1 MLWVLFALMAACVV
15 VGTLWPLGR
24 QERTQM
30 GRHGKA
36 MAIYED
42 QLAEVDRD
50 TERGLITP
58 EEGRAAQVEI
68 KRRMLA
74 TSEREEVGHSASGRA
89 AIFVAALIVPLAGLG
104 LYWQVGAPEIPSM
117 PFAERGAEQDDAR
130 QLQTLVTELRNRLEN
145 DPQGGETRGW
155 ELLASTYMNMGRA
168 DLAVEAFSQIVE
180 RDEATS
186 ATWSQYA
193 DTPPSPWSRRATPP
207 MPASCFWTALRRKTP
222 SRLGCRPSSTRSTRW
237 ATGWALSVW
246 KSLLCRVVLV
256 RRRPPSTRPPRCR
269 KKSARPLCNPWS
281 TGWRR
286 VCRTS
291 RRIWTAG
298 CN

>member
-15 VGTLWPLGR
+15 VGTLWPLGK
-24 QERTQM
+24 QEGKQQ

-42 QLAEVDRD
+42 QLAEVERD

-89 AIFVAALIVPLAGLG
+89 AIFVAALIVPFAGLG
-104 LYWQVGAPEIPSM
+104 LYWQVGAPEIPSV

-130 QLQTLVTELRNRLEN
+130 QLQTLVTELRNRLED

-155 ELLASTYMNMGRA
+155 ELLATTYMNMGRPG
-168 DLAVEAFSQIVE
+168 LAAEAFSQIVE
-180 RDEATS
+180 RDDATS

-193 DTPPSPWSRRATPP
+193 EALITAESGSVTPLARRAIDRAAELDP
-207 MPASCFWTALRRKTP
+207 MPAPCFWTASRRRKS
-222 SRLGCRPSSTRSTRW
+222 SRRGCRPS
-237 ATGWALSVW
+237 
-246 KSLLCRVVLV
+246 
-256 RRRPPSTRPPRCR
+256 
-269 KKSARPLCNPWS
+269 
-281 TGWRR
+281 
-286 VCRTS
+286 
-291 RRIWTAG
+291 
-298 CN
+298 